1 MIHVAVNVQN
11 DVWSKAYISGSSPF
25 CPDLDHHLELICTF
39 CGLMVCII
47 LFPFIYNAICTV
59 LYNFVSNLQNHDT
72 NSIIQMIALMIT
84 VLIYFMMGYFLVEC
98 HESKNTRQR
107 NIGIHST
114 RWNTHIQKQTNTTQD
129 FAVEITRPTSSGQIE
144 I

>member
-25 CPDLDHHLELICTF
+25 CPDLDHHMELICTF

-72 NSIIQMIALMIT
+72 NSIIQMIGFNDYCIDIFYDGL
-84 VLIYFMMGYFLVEC
+84 FL
-98 HESKNTRQR
+98 
-107 NIGIHST
+107 
-114 RWNTHIQKQTNTTQD
+114 
-129 FAVEITRPTSSGQIE
+129 GQMS
-144 I
+144 